1 MWKKLLK
8 LLETT
13 HRSSEELIP
22 PKQCEEE
29 MTRSCEALLRPLFA
43 LSVSFSLSV
52 LLKPS
57 SPPLF
62 VLQQDITNYRPDPF
76 LPTTVNSVGRI
87 HMPFCQKLPLPPTV
101 AHFLFVDWYH
111 FFYLISFSFH
121 YSLRGVCVCMSWL
134 THCLIYS
141 SFVYPFVC
149 ERAFFEN

>member
-1 MWKKLLK
+1 MEKTIEAPGDYSSELWRINSSKAVRGGND
-8 LLETT
+8 TQQ
-13 HRSSEELIP
+13 RSSP
-22 PKQCEEE
+22 P
-29 MTRSCEALLRPLFA
+29 SPSSL
-43 LSVSFSLSV
+43 SLSV
-52 LLKPS
+52 LLVALKP
-57 SPPLF
+57 PAF

-87 HMPFCQKLPLPPTV
+87 HLPFCQKLPPPPTV

-121 YSLRGVCVCMSWL
+121 YSLRGVCVFMCWL
-134 THCLIYS
+134 TLCLIYS